1 MGTGSRSHG
10 REQRGRGQEEPY
22 QGGDEDHT
30 ERDHSR
36 LEMSQVPVPSQ
47 AWGTSD
53 KQLRVM
59 RVGGGG
65 AFSSISARV

>member
-1 MGTGSRSHG
+1 MVMRITQ
-10 REQRGRGQEEPY
+10 RE
-22 QGGDEDHT
+22 T
-30 ERDHSR
+30 SSR
-36 LEMSQVPVPSQ
+36 LGASQVPVPSQ

-65 AFSSISARV
+65 VFSSISARVRLRL